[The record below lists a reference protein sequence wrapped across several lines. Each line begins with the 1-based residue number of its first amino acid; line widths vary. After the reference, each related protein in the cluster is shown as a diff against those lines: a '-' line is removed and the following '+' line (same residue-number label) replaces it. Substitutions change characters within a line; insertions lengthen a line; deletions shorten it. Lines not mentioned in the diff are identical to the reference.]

1 MIDKLFA
8 DDLFSDI
15 VLYFVNSCLLLY
27 ICFKSVYG
35 FMLLMFIIMMM
46 W

>member
-8 DDLFSDI
+8 DDLFSNI
-15 VLYFVNSCLLLY
+15 VLCFVNSCLLLY
-27 ICFKSVYG
+27 IWFKSVYG
-35 FMLLMFIIMMM
+35 FMLLMFMFMMM

>member
-1 MIDKLFA
+1 MIDKLFV
-8 DDLFSDI
+8 DDLFSNI
-15 VLYFVNSCLLLY
+15 VLYFENSCLLLY

-35 FMLLMFIIMMM
+35 FMLLMFMIMMM